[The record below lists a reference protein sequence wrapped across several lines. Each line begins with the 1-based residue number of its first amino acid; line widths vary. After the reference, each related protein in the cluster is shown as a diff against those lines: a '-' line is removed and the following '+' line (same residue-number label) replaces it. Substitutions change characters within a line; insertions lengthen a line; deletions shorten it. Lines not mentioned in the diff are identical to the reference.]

1 MGMLEGQVAF
11 ITGGSRGQGRA
22 HAITCAREGAD
33 VIIMDTLNQI
43 ASVQYPMAQQA
54 DFDETVRQVEALDRR
69 IVSAEGDVRS
79 QQDLDAAVA
88 KGIAELGRIDILIAN
103 AGIFSLGPSWELSDE
118 TWDDMIGV
126 NLTGVWKSA
135 KSVIPHMMER
145 GTGSIVITSSING
158 LEPGVNYAHYCS
170 AKYGVVGLMKTLA
183 LELAP
188 HGIRVNS
195 IHPGAVLT
203 PMTSW
208 QGAWDMMSGKPSGEG
223 TEEDMLEA
231 GYRFH
236 ALKGNGFM
244 SPQRIADT
252 ALYLNSELASSVT
265 GVTIPVDAGH
275 LLLPGVN
282 NNPVK

>member
-1 MGMLEGQVAF
+1 MGMLEGKVAL

-33 VIIMDTLNQI
+33 VIIVDTLEQI
-43 ASVQYPMAQQA
+43 KSVQYPMAQQE

-69 IVSAEGDVRS
+69 IVAVEADVRS
-79 QQDLDAAVA
+79 QADLDAAVA
-88 KGIAELGRIDILIAN
+88 RGVAELGRIDILIAN
-103 AGIFSLGPSWELSDE
+103 AGIFSLGPSWELTDE
-118 TWDDMIGV
+118 AWEDMIAV

-135 KSVIPHMMER
+135 KAVIPHMIER
-145 GTGSIVITSSING
+145 GEGSIVMTSSING

-170 AKYGVVGLMKTLA
+170 AKFGVVGLMKTLA

-195 IHPGAVLT
+195 IHPGAILT

-208 QGAWDMMSGKPSGEG
+208 QGAWDMMSGKPEGEG
-223 TEEDMLEA
+223 TEADMLEA
-231 GYRFH
+231 GYHFH
-236 ALKGNGFM
+236 ALKGNGFL

-275 LLLPGVN
+275 LLIPGVN
-282 NNPVK
+282 MSPVK